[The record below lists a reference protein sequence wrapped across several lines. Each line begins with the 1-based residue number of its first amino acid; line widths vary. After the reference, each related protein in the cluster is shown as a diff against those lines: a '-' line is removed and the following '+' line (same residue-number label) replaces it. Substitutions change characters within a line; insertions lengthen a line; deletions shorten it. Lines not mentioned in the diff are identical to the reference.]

1 MIKDNDMIIRE
12 AARSICANQA
22 AKQDNNDCEKYASG
36 EWDQTIWVR
45 LVEKGIRRGI
55 EIGWML

>member
-1 MIKDNDMIIRE
+1 MTNIDNMIIRE

-22 AKQDNNDCEKYASG
+22 AKQDNDDYEKYASG
-36 EWDQTIWVR
+36 EWDQSIWIQ

-55 EIGWML
+55 EIGWLL